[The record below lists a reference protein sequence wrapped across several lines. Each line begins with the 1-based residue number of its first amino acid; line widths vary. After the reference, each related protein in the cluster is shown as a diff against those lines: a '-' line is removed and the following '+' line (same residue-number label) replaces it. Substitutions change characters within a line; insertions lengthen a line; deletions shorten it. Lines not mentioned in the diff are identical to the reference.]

1 MARAEQLAAELLIRA
16 REHDSRDERR
26 RRRRVSRLLDDA
38 ASKAFVLE
46 LTDEIVR
53 IRDPARA
60 ARRLDDLVAARG
72 VPRFAG
78 PLDRLAL
85 RLAGAM
91 ARRVPNVVMP
101 AVTARLRREFA
112 GVVLP
117 VEQDAFAAHAARRRA
132 QGIRLNVN
140 VLGEAIL
147 GDEEAAR
154 RLEAIIEQ
162 LRRKEVDYV
171 SVKISAVCAQLDVLP
186 FAESL
191 ARVAVPVRALY
202 DEALRH
208 DPPKF
213 VNLDMEEFHDL
224 ELTTAVFRTVLD
236 EPRYVGLEAGVVLQA
251 YLPDSYAAATELAE
265 WAIAR
270 RRRGGGRIKIRVVK
284 GANLAM
290 ESVEA
295 ELHGWSL
302 APYDNKGAVD
312 ANYKSM
318 LGALT
323 DSRYAG
329 AVRVGVASHNLF
341 DVAWAL
347 VQREAKGAV
356 DRVEIEML
364 EGMANPQALAVRQA
378 SGDLL
383 LYAPVARRDDFE
395 SAIAYLVRRLDE
407 NTGPDNFLRA
417 LFALEPGSPAW
428 DDQRDRFRRA
438 VKSRHRVSHRP
449 NRRQVRND
457 EERRFGD
464 RPFTNEPDTDF
475 SLATNRRWIAK
486 ALADWQADP
495 VREVGAVVAGEHVS
509 APLAETG
516 IDPSHPNTPAYRYV
530 VADTTMVERAVAA
543 AAAAHDRWVVRRGD
557 DRRAVL
563 LRVAEA
569 MAAQRGRTL
578 AAMAHDAG
586 KTVRE
591 GDPEVSEAI
600 DFACYYADRAREL
613 EAPTSDGLTFTPYGT
628 VVVASPWNFPY
639 AIPAG
644 GMCGALAAGN
654 AVIFK
659 PPPESV
665 LTARLLAEQFW
676 EAGVPDDLVQF
687 LPCRDDDV
695 GRRLVTHHGV
705 GAVVLTGAYETARL
719 FLGWKPS
726 MRLHAETSGKNAIVI
741 TAAAD
746 IDLAVRDLVRSAF
759 GHAGQKCSAASLAI
773 VEASVYDDPTFLP
786 RVADATRSM
795 KVGVSSD
802 LGTVIGPLIRPPTG
816 PLAHALANLDEDES
830 WLVAPQCLDV
840 DGFSWSPGVKTGVR
854 PGSRFHVTECFG
866 PVLGIMRADDL
877 DAAIAAQ
884 NQTPYGL
891 TAGLFSL
898 DEREIAHWC
907 ATVQAG
913 NLYVNRHITGAI
925 VQRQPFGG
933 WKRSALGPGVK
944 AGGPN
949 YVSSFGTWSA
959 DQSHDLA
966 RFAAAAT
973 LRVGGTVSPRHRSHR
988 AAGRA
993 QPLRLPPVCPRRRR
1007 ADGGRRGFVG
1017 DRVVPGGRRFG
1028 GDTGH
1033 DHERGGG
1040 RGCRRGRRRR
1050 RVSRPAGGAECRQGA
1065 RARLP
1070 ARNVLPRRGRQWSRV
1085 RRHPLRRRPARRAA
1099 PLGARASHQRDAPP
1113 SRQPPRRLTVRGP
1126 ASRPPGGAGGA
1137 VSGRSATR

>member
-1 MARAEQLAAELLIRA
+1 VVTAAGDADERALMAKAEQLAADLLVRA
-16 REHDSRDERR
+16 HEYDSRDERR
-26 RRRRVSRLLDDA
+26 RRRRVSRLLDDP
-38 ASKAFVLE
+38 ASKTFVIE

-60 ARRLDDLVAARG
+60 ARRLNDLVATRG

-78 PLDRLAL
+78 PLDRLLL
-85 RLAGAM
+85 RLAGPV
-91 ARRVPNVVMP
+91 ARRLPKVVMP
-101 AVTARLRREFA
+101 AVVARLRREFT

-117 VEQDAFAAHAARRRA
+117 VEERAFAAHAARRRA

-147 GDEEAAR
+147 GHEEAAR
-154 RLEAIIEQ
+154 RLDAIIDQ
-162 LRRKEVDYV
+162 LRRPEVDYV

-186 FAESL
+186 FEESL

-224 ELTTAVFRTVLD
+224 ELTTAVFRAVLD
-236 EPRYVGLEAGVVLQA
+236 EPRYLGLEAGVVLQA
-251 YLPDSYAAATELAE
+251 YLPDSYTAATELAE
-265 WAIAR
+265 WATAR

-295 ELHGWSL
+295 ELHGWPL

-318 LGALT
+318 LGALI
-323 DSRYAG
+323 DARYAS

-364 EGMANPQALAVRQA
+364 EGMANPQALAVRDV
-378 SGDLL
+378 SGGLL

-428 DDQRDRFRRA
+428 EVQRDRFRYA
-438 VKSRHRVSHRP
+438 VESHHRVSHRP
-449 NRRQVRND
+449 NRRQDRND
-457 EERRFGD
+457 EARRFGD
-464 RPFTNEPDTDF
+464 RAFTNEPDTDF
-475 SLATNRRWIAK
+475 SLAANRRWIAK
-486 ALADWQADP
+486 AFEVWKAEP
-495 VREVGAVVAGEHVS
+495 VRVVGAVAAGEEVR
-509 APLAETG
+509 APLDEFG
-516 IDPSHPNTPAYRYV
+516 IDPSRPDQPAYRYV
-530 VADTTMVERAVAA
+530 VADTEMVERAVAA
-543 AAAAHDRWVVRRGD
+543 AASAHERWVVRRGAE
-557 DRRAVL
+557 RCSVL
-563 LRVAEA
+563 LRVAEV

-600 DFACYYADRAREL
+600 DFACYYAERAREL
-613 EAPTSDGLTFTPYGT
+613 EAPVNDGLTFAPYGT
-628 VVVASPWNFPY
+628 VLVASPWNFPY

-644 GMCGALAAGN
+644 GVCGALAAGN

-659 PPPESV
+659 PAPESV
-665 LTARLLAEQFW
+665 LTARLLAEQCW
-676 EAGVPDDLVQF
+676 DAGVPGDLLQF
-687 LPCRDDDV
+687 LPCRDDNV
-695 GRRLVTHHGV
+695 GRRLVTHDAV
-705 GAVVLTGAYETARL
+705 GAVVLTGAYDTARL

-795 KVGVSSD
+795 KVGASSD
-802 LGTVIGPLIRPPTG
+802 LGTVVGPLIRPPSG
-816 PLAHALANLDEDES
+816 PLADALAHLDEGES
-830 WLVAPQCLDV
+830 WLVAPRSLDD
-840 DGFSWSPGVKTGVR
+840 DGYSWSPGVKIGVR

-907 ATVQAG
+907 RTVQAG

-933 WKRSALGPGVK
+933 WKRSAIGPGAK

-949 YVSSFGTWSA
+949 YVASLGTWSA
-959 DQSHDLA
+959 GEPHDPV

-973 LRVGGTVSPRHRSHR
+973 RVWEERFRHDTDPTGLRAERNRFGYRPYARGVVVRT
-988 AAGRA
+988 AAGVDASVIESCRMA
-993 QPLRLPPVCPRRRR
+993 AALAATPVTITS
-1007 ADGGRRGFVG
+1007 AM
-1017 DRVVPGGRRFG
+1017 
-1028 GDTGH
+1028 
-1033 DHERGGG
+1033 
-1040 RGCRRGRRRR
+1040 
-1050 RVSRPAGGAECRQGA
+1050 AGAGVDLVEDDDAF
-1065 RARLP
+1065 RARLT
-1070 ARNVLPRRGRQWSRV
+1070 ALTADKVRVLGYPSGTFCLDVIDSGIAHDDIAFVADPRVELHRWV
-1085 RRHPLRRRPARRAA
+1085 REQALSETRHRHGNL
-1099 PLGARASHQRDAPP
+1099 LDD
-1113 SRQPPRRLTVRGP
+1113 
-1126 ASRPPGGAGGA
+1126 
-1137 VSGRSATR
+1137 

>member
-1 MARAEQLAAELLIRA
+1 MGTVAGHADEHAWTERAEQLAEELLIRA
-16 REHDSRDERR
+16 RDHDNGDERR

-60 ARRLDDLVAARG
+60 ARRLDDLVGTRG

-85 RLAGAM
+85 RLAGAV
-91 ARRVPNVVMP
+91 ARWFPRAVMP
-101 AVTARLRREFA
+101 AVVARLRREFA

-117 VEQDAFAAHAARRRA
+117 AEERAFAAHAARRRA

-154 RLEAIIEQ
+154 RLGAIIEQ
-162 LRRKEVDYV
+162 LRRPEVDYV

-213 VNLDMEEFHDL
+213 VNLDMEEFRDL

-236 EPRYVGLEAGVVLQA
+236 EPPYRALDAGVALQA
-251 YLPDSYAAATELAE
+251 YLPDSYSAATGLAD
-265 WAIAR
+265 WAVER
-270 RRRGGGRIKIRVVK
+270 RRRGGARIKIRLVK

-290 ESVEA
+290 EGVDA
-295 ELHGWSL
+295 ELHGWPL
-302 APYDNKGAVD
+302 APYGDKTAVD
-312 ANYKSM
+312 ANYKCI
-318 LGALT
+318 LDALT
-323 DSRYAG
+323 DPRYAA
-329 AVRVGVASHNLF
+329 AVCIGVASHNLF

-347 VQREAKGAV
+347 VQREAKRAA

-378 SGDLL
+378 SGALL

-417 LFALEPGSPAW
+417 LFSLEPGSPAW
-428 DDQRDRFRRA
+428 DDQRDRFRQSVA
-438 VKSRHRVSHRP
+438 GRHHVSHRP
-449 NRRQVRND
+449 NRRQDRND
-457 EERRFGD
+457 ERRRFGD
-464 RPFTNEPDTDF
+464 RPFANEPDTDF
-475 SLATNRRWIAK
+475 ALAANRRWIMR
-486 ALADWQADP
+486 ALADWAARP
-495 VREVGAVVAGEHVS
+495 VRDVGAVVAG
-509 APLAETG
+509 ATLATPLAEIG
-516 IDPSHPNTPAYRYV
+516 VDPSHPKEPAYHYV
-530 VADTTMVERAVAA
+530 VADVDMVERAVAA
-543 AAAAHDRWVVRRGD
+543 AASAHERWVAGGAD

-563 LRVAEA
+563 LRIAEV

-586 KTVRE
+586 KTIRE

-600 DFACYYADRAREL
+600 DYACYYAERTRPL
-613 EAPTSDGLTFTPYGT
+613 EALANDGVTFTPYGT
-628 VVVASPWNFPY
+628 VLVASPWNFPY

-644 GMCGALAAGN
+644 GVCAALAAAN
-654 AVIFK
+654 AVILK
-659 PPPESV
+659 PAPETV
-665 LTARLLAEQFW
+665 LTARLLAEQCW
-676 EAGVPDDLVQF
+676 EAGVPGDLLQF

-695 GRRLVTHHGV
+695 GRRLVTHDGI
-705 GAVVLTGAYETARL
+705 GAVVLTGAYDTARL
-719 FLGWKPS
+719 FLGWKPA

-786 RVADATRSM
+786 RVADAVRSM
-795 KVGVSSD
+795 KVGVPTD
-802 LGTVIGPLIRPPTG
+802 LTTVVGPLIRPPAG
-816 PLAHALANLDEDES
+816 PLVDALVRLDEGES
-830 WLVAPQCLDV
+830 WLVAAQRLD
-840 DGFSWSPGVKTGVR
+840 DAGYAWSPGVKIGVR
-854 PGSRFHVTECFG
+854 PGSPFHVTECFG
-866 PVLGIMRADDL
+866 PVLGIMRVDDL
-877 DAAIAAQ
+877 GQAIAVQ

-898 DEREIAHWC
+898 DEREIAYWC
-907 ATVQAG
+907 AAVQAG
-913 NLYVNRHITGAI
+913 NLYVNRPITGAI

-933 WKRSALGPGVK
+933 WKRSAIGPGAK

-949 YVSSFGTWSA
+949 YVASLGTWRA
-959 DQSHDLA
+959 DQPHDPA
-966 RFAAAAT
+966 RFAAAAKQVWDEQFRRDT
-973 LRVGGTVSPRHRSHR
+973 DPTGLRAERNLFGYRPYARGVVVR
-988 AAGRA
+988 AAFDVDPA
-993 QPLRLPPVCPRRRR
+993 VIESC
-1007 ADGGRRGFVG
+1007 
-1017 DRVVPGGRRFG
+1017 RVASGLAATPITV
-1028 GDTGH
+1028 TGA
-1033 DHERGGG
+1033 
-1040 RGCRRGRRRR
+1040 
-1050 RVSRPAGGAECRQGA
+1050 VAGAGIDVVEDDDAF
-1065 RARLP
+1065 RARLVTV
-1070 ARNVLPRRGRQWSRV
+1070 AADKVRVLGYPTGTFCLDV
-1085 RRHPLRRRPARRAA
+1085 M
-1099 PLGARASHQRDAPP
+1099 AS
-1113 SRQPPRRLTVRGP
+1113 
-1126 ASRPPGGAGGA
+1126 GA
-1137 VSGRSATR
+1137 VHDDIAFVADPRVELHRWVREQTISETRHRHGNLLDQ